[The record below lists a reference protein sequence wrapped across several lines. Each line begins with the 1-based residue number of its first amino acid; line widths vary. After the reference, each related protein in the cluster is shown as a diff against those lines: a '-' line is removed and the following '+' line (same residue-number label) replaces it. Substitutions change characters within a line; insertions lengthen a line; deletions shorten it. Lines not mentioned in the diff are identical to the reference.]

1 MYVLKMP
8 ESLNMT
14 LLPEIA
20 NPYLASLLLGM
31 LYGLTFCTS
40 VCLPYVISYI
50 AGIGAG
56 FRKGVRVTS
65 IYNAGRVAAYALIGA
80 LTGLFKNLVSDMFFL
95 SYQKYS
101 PIAFGAVI
109 ILIGMSIFLREKS
122 STGTC
127 NVEEHAHLG
136 IPKKILTQR
145 FDIRAFL
152 MGFTRGLILCPPLV
166 ALLLAALALPQ
177 VNTVFLAALFG
188 LGTTVSPLLVLG
200 GATGWLLNKAPSFS
214 RWVSKIGAGVLVL
227 LGLNMLLGV
236 VIH

>member
-1 MYVLKMP
+1 
-8 ESLNMT
+8 MT

-20 NPYLASLLLGM
+20 NPYLASLILGM

-65 IYNAGRVAAYALIGA
+65 IYSAGRVAAYALIGA
-80 LTGLFKNLVSDMFFL
+80 LTGLFKNLVSDTFFL

-101 PIAFGAVI
+101 PIAFGAAI
-109 ILIGMSIFLREKS
+109 ILIGISIFLRKKS
-122 STGTC
+122 STDTC
-127 NVEEHAHLG
+127 NVEKHAHLR

-145 FDIRAFL
+145 FDIRAFF

-166 ALLLAALALPQ
+166 ALLLAALTLPQ
-177 VNTVFLAALFG
+177 VNTVFLAAIFG
-188 LGTTVSPLLVLG
+188 LGTTISPLLVLG
-200 GATGWLLNKAPSFS
+200 GATGWLLSKAPLFS